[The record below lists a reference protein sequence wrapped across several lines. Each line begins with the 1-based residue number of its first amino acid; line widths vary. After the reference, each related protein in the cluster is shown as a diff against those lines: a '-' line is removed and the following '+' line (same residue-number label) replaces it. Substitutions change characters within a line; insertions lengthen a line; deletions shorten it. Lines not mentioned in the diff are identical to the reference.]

1 MIGLQSTS
9 ISPLPIAYIIT
20 LIIIPAK
27 GFGRILGR
35 KASPTRPMAEQ
46 ASEVTIHILYP
57 ILSTNLAQ
65 NKSTISWVKKKQVE
79 ISAIFPSVN
88 IVFRMKLQI

>member
-27 GFGRILGR
+27 GFGRIPGR

-57 ILSTNLAQ
+57 ILSTNLGKEKTGG
-65 NKSTISWVKKKQVE
+65 NKCNISKC
-79 ISAIFPSVN
+79 N

>member
-27 GFGRILGR
+27 GFGRIPGR

-57 ILSTNLAQ
+57 IYQQIWHKINHYKLSKEKTG
-65 NKSTISWVKKKQVE
+65 
-79 ISAIFPSVN
+79 
-88 IVFRMKLQI
+88 

>member
-27 GFGRILGR
+27 GFGRIPGR

-46 ASEVTIHILYP
+46 ASEVTIHTYSVPYFI
-57 ILSTNLAQ
+57 
-65 NKSTISWVKKKQVE
+65 NKFGTK
-79 ISAIFPSVN
+79 
-88 IVFRMKLQI
+88 

>member
-27 GFGRILGR
+27 GFGRIPGR

-79 ISAIFPSVN
+79 ISAILPSHL
-88 IVFRMKLQI
+88 RKYEAQKA

>member
-27 GFGRILGR
+27 GFGRIPGR

-46 ASEVTIHILYP
+46 ASEITIHILYP

-65 NKSTISWVKKKQVE
+65 NKSTISWVKKNQVE
-79 ISAIFPSVN
+79 ISAIFPSV
-88 IVFRMKLQI
+88 ILYSA

>member
-27 GFGRILGR
+27 GFGRIPGR

-79 ISAIFPSVN
+79 ISAIFQSV
-88 IVFRMKLQI
+88 ILYSA

>member
-20 LIIIPAK
+20 LIIIPAN
-27 GFGRILGR
+27 GFGRIHGR

-46 ASEVTIHILYP
+46 ASEITIHILYP

-79 ISAIFPSVN
+79 ISAIFPSV
-88 IVFRMKLQI
+88 ILYSA